1 MAPLTATSP
10 TRTSL
15 EALRGV
21 SLRCVE
27 PGDEEFLLRLYAETR
42 ADEMAVLPWA
52 PADKDAFVRMQF
64 RAQQTHYETYSPSA
78 DFLVIE
84 KDGASIGRL
93 YLQRSA
99 DEVRIVDIS
108 LLTEFRGSS
117 IGTHLIRE
125 VLHDAAGAGK
135 PVRLHVD
142 RFNRALALYSRLG
155 FHRIADEGLYYLME
169 WTPTVRLS

>member
-1 MAPLTATSP
+1 MALLIANE
-10 TRTSL
+10 TRAAL

-21 SLRCVE
+21 SLRRVL
-27 PGDEEFLLRLYAETR
+27 PGDEEFLLCLYAETR

-64 RAQQTHYETYSPSA
+64 EAQQAHYETYSPSA

-84 KDGASIGRL
+84 RDGASIGRL
-93 YLQRSA
+93 YVNHAA
-99 DEVRIVDIS
+99 DEVCIVDIS
-108 LLTEFRGSS
+108 LLAEFRGSG
-117 IGTHLIRE
+117 IGTHLIEE

-135 PVRLHVD
+135 PVRLHVE

-155 FHRIADEGLYYLME
+155 FERIADEGVYHLME
-169 WTPTVRLS
+169 WVAPVRLS